1 MSKVAKPLVSIGL
14 PVFLGE
20 KFLRESLPK
29 ICRQS
34 YENIEIIVIDDNSS
48 DKSLE
53 ICKMMY
59 KRFKNFKLLS
69 NKKNLGAI
77 DNFKKTLF
85 LSKGDFFCWACQD
98 DFFDKKFIEK
108 QVDIFTKNKNIVAT
122 LPSWDLVDSKN
133 NIISTFTYENFKLPQ
148 DQSKFANALNL
159 FRSRKING
167 TREKN
172 NMFIHGLIKTK
183 LLKEITTSY
192 DGIIQSDRVSVFF
205 LALFGKLFF
214 IEETLWKRTDRGPI
228 LDRKDRIKDP
238 LWIERKQGKYTFY
251 NNIKTL
257 ISITFNCRSM
267 NLFKQFFSL
276 CLIFIIILIR
286 LKINLLNNLSSIVKK
301 LTNIKL
307 V

>member
-122 LPSWDLVDSKN
+122 LPSWDLLILKTTLYRLSLTR
-133 NIISTFTYENFKLPQ
+133 I
-148 DQSKFANALNL
+148 LNYL
-159 FRSRKING
+159 KIKVNL
-167 TREKN
+167 R
-172 NMFIHGLIKTK
+172 ML
-183 LLKEITTSY
+183 
-192 DGIIQSDRVSVFF
+192 
-205 LALFGKLFF
+205 
-214 IEETLWKRTDRGPI
+214 
-228 LDRKDRIKDP
+228 
-238 LWIERKQGKYTFY
+238 
-251 NNIKTL
+251 L
-257 ISITFNCRSM
+257 ISLDPEKLMAPEKKIT
-267 NLFKQFFSL
+267 
-276 CLIFIIILIR
+276 CL
-286 LKINLLNNLSSIVKK
+286 STV
-301 LTNIKL
+301 
-307 V
+307 